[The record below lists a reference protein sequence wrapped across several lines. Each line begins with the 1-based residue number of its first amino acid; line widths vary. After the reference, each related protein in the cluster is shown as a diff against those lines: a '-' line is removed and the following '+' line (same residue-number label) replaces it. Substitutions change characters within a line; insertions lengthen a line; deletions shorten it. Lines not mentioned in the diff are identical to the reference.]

1 MLALRDTDPREVGVY
16 RLLGRLGEGG
26 QGVVFLAEGPTGGPA
41 AVKLLP
47 PTTDPQVRSRFL
59 KEVAA
64 AQRVARFCTAQVLDA
79 GIFERRPFI
88 VSEYVSGHRWSR
100 SSSSSGLAAA
110 LHSSASP
117 SPR

>member
-1 MLALRDTDPREVGVY
+1 MEWWRALSRQGQNGRVTPAWSAMPEMLALRDTDPREVGAY

-26 QGVVFLAEGPTGGPA
+26 QGVVFLAESPAGSPA

-79 GIFERRPFI
+79 GIFERRPFP
-88 VSEYVSGHRWSR
+88 G
-100 SSSSSGLAAA
+100 
-110 LHSSASP
+110 
-117 SPR
+117 